1 MVVDC
6 LTQIMIMCGI
16 IKEKA
21 LCSKYK
27 IVYVAVF
34 DGVDTLSKTKLDVN
48 GKILDLHKICDQYKI
63 QL

>member
-1 MVVDC
+1 
-6 LTQIMIMCGI
+6 MIMCGI